1 MDSVFDDNAPSLRN
15 LVIGSVDTLTDKEL
29 PTRIPP
35 TWNDRPPLL
44 RGPRGTPETTLLLKG
59 VSRTPL
65 LLQFFQ
71 SDGVVDE
78 PNLFLSLSAIR

>member
-1 MDSVFDDNAPSLRN
+1 MDLDDNAPSLRN
-15 LVIGSVDTLTDKEL
+15 LVIGSVDTLTEKEL

-59 VSRTPL
+59 VSPL
-65 LLQFFQ
+65 VLLFHSFGE
-71 SDGVVDE
+71 D
-78 PNLFLSLSAIR
+78 A

>member
-44 RGPRGTPETTLLLKG
+44 RGPRGTPETTL
-59 VSRTPL
+59 
-65 LLQFFQ
+65 
-71 SDGVVDE
+71 
-78 PNLFLSLSAIR
+78 